1 MGDHT
6 IDNHYQDTNV
16 TNDKLCEAVEEGE
29 LRLCG
34 RIESSECD
42 LRWLLKKECD
52 V

>member
-29 LRLCG
+29 LWHCG
-34 RIESSECD
+34 GIESSTE
-42 LRWLLKKECD
+42 RAQTAAEGGM
-52 V
+52 